1 MDNANAVLW
10 YIVVGSLFLG
20 VAEVGSYVR
29 SLPLSTAL
37 LYLGVGLAVGPI
49 GLGVIRLDPLEDA
62 AFLERVSEVALIISL
77 FTAGL
82 KLRIPLWDPRW
93 RPPLRLAFV
102 SMTATVGAI
111 AFTSVYGLG
120 LSWGAA
126 VLLGAVLAP
135 TDPVL
140 ASDVQVE
147 HPFDYDPLRFSLTGE
162 AGLND
167 GTAFPFVMLG
177 LGLLGL
183 HQIGDGGVRWLLV
196 DVVWAIIGGLL
207 IGTLLGTA
215 VARGVLYLRRVHR
228 EAVGL
233 DDFLALALIG
243 LSYGVA
249 LLCSAYGFL
258 AVFAAGLALRRI
270 ERDQRPDEETASESV
285 FEVGQ
290 SEEEVATDPE
300 KAPAAMAEV
309 VLHFTEQL
317 EHIGELVIVVLIGSM
332 LSWKVVP
339 WQAIWFVPLLL
350 LIIRPA
356 SVYLGLMGSAVPA
369 RQKRFTAWFG
379 IRGIGSVYYLMFG
392 LVHGVPEG
400 EARTLIGLT
409 LATMVVSALAHGITV
424 TPLMKVYAK
433 RTSEA
438 RCVT

>member
-1 MDNANAVLW
+1 MDTATLW
-10 YIVVGSLFLG
+10 FILVGSLFLG
-20 VAEVGSYVR
+20 VAVVGSYVR
-29 SLPLSTAL
+29 RLPLSTAL
-37 LYLGVGLAVGPI
+37 LYLVVGLALGPM
-49 GLGVIRLDPLEDA
+49 GLGVVRIDPLKDA
-62 AFLERVSEVALIISL
+62 AFLERVCEVALIISL

-82 KLRIPLWDPRW
+82 KLRIPLSDHRW

-102 SMTATVGAI
+102 SMTATVVAI
-111 AFTSVYGLG
+111 AFAGVYWIG

-126 VLLGAVLAP
+126 VVLGAVLAP

-183 HQIGDGGVRWLLV
+183 YPIGDWGVRWFLV
-196 DVVWAIIGGLL
+196 DVVWAIVGGLL

-233 DDFLALALIG
+233 DDFLALGLIG

-249 LLCSAYGFL
+249 LLCYTYGFL
-258 AVFAAGLALRRI
+258 AVFAAGLALRRV
-270 ERDQRPDEETASESV
+270 ERHHRPEEENASESV
-285 FEVGQ
+285 FEAGQ

-300 KAPAAMAEV
+300 KGPAAMAEV

-317 EHIGELVIVVLIGSM
+317 ERMGELVIVVLIGSM
-332 LSWKVVP
+332 LSWELVP
-339 WQAIWFVPLLL
+339 WQAIWFVPVLL
-350 LIIRPA
+350 LIVRPV
-356 SVYLGLMGSAVPA
+356 SVYLGLLGSSVPA
-369 RQKRFTAWFG
+369 IEKRFTGWFG
-379 IRGIGSVYYLMFG
+379 IRGIGSVYYLMYG
-392 LVHGVPEG
+392 VVHEVPKV

-409 LATMVVSALAHGITV
+409 LATIVVSALAHGITV
-424 TPLMKVYAK
+424 TPLMKFYAK
-433 RTSEA
+433 QHNAVSRRS
-438 RCVT
+438 

>member
-1 MDNANAVLW
+1 MDTATLW
-10 YIVVGSLFLG
+10 FILVGSLFLG
-20 VAEVGSYVR
+20 VAVVGSYVR
-29 SLPLSTAL
+29 RLPLSTAL
-37 LYLGVGLAVGPI
+37 LYLAVGLALGPI

-62 AFLERVSEVALIISL
+62 AFLERVSEVAVIVSL

-82 KLRIPLWDPRW
+82 KLRIPLSDPRW
-93 RPPLRLAFV
+93 RPPLRLASV
-102 SMTATVGAI
+102 SMTATVAAI
-111 AFTSVYGLG
+111 AGAGVYWIG

-126 VLLGAVLAP
+126 VVLGAVLAP

-162 AGLND
+162 SGFND

-183 HQIGDGGVRWLLV
+183 HPIGDWGVRWFLV
-196 DVVWAIIGGLL
+196 VVVWAIGGGLL

-249 LLCSAYGFL
+249 LLCSTYGFL

-270 ERDQRPDEETASESV
+270 ERHQRPEEENASESV
-285 FEVGQ
+285 LEASQ
-290 SEEEVATDPE
+290 SEEEVETDPYE
-300 KAPAAMAEV
+300 APAAMAEV

-317 EHIGELVIVVLIGSM
+317 ERMGELVIVVLIGSM
-332 LSWKVVP
+332 LSWKLVP
-339 WQAIWFVPLLL
+339 WQAIWFVPILL
-350 LIIRPA
+350 LIIRSV
-356 SVYLGLMGSAVPA
+356 SVYLGLLGSSVPA
-369 RQKRFTAWFG
+369 LEQRFTGWFG
-379 IRGIGSVYYLMFG
+379 IRGIG
-392 LVHGVPEG
+392 
-400 EARTLIGLT
+400 
-409 LATMVVSALAHGITV
+409 
-424 TPLMKVYAK
+424 
-433 RTSEA
+433 
-438 RCVT
+438 

>member
-1 MDNANAVLW
+1 MDTATLW
-10 YIVVGSLFLG
+10 FILVGSLFLG
-20 VAEVGSYVR
+20 VAVVGSYVR
-29 SLPLSTAL
+29 RLPLSTTL
-37 LYLGVGLAVGPI
+37 LYLPVGLALGPI
-49 GLGVIRLDPLEDA
+49 GLGVIRIDPLEDA
-62 AFLERVSEVALIISL
+62 AFVERVSEVAVIISL

-82 KLRIPLWDPRW
+82 KLRIPLSDHRW

-102 SMTATVGAI
+102 SMTATVVAI
-111 AFTSVYGLG
+111 ACAGVYGIG

-183 HQIGDGGVRWLLV
+183 HPIGDWGVRWLFV
-196 DVVWAIIGGLL
+196 DAIWAIVGGLL

-233 DDFLALALIG
+233 DDFLALGLIG

-249 LLCSAYGFL
+249 LLCSTYGFL
-258 AVFAAGLALRRI
+258 AVFAAGVALRRI
-270 ERDQRPDEETASESV
+270 ERHHRPEEENASESV
-285 FEVGQ
+285 FEAGQ

-300 KAPAAMAEV
+300 TAPAAMAEA

-317 EHIGELVIVVLIGSM
+317 ERMGEVVIVVLIGSM
-332 LSWKVVP
+332 LSWELVP
-339 WQAIWFVPLLL
+339 WQAIWFAPVLL
-350 LIIRPA
+350 LIIRPV
-356 SVYLGLMGSAVPA
+356 SVYLGLLGSAVPA
-369 RQKRFTAWFG
+369 LEKRFTGWFG
-379 IRGIGSVYYLMFG
+379 IRGIGSVYYLMYG
-392 LVHGVPEG
+392 VVHEVPEM
-400 EARTLIGLT
+400 EARMMIGLT
-409 LATMVVSALAHGITV
+409 LATIVVSALAHGITV
-424 TPLMKVYAK
+424 TPLMKFYAK
-433 RTSEA
+433 RTLEA
-438 RCVT
+438 RCMS